1 MPKYIE
7 MPIAKLLEH
16 RKNGMSYNK
25 IAKLYKVSSATV
37 MKRIKEYEKQVEI
50 AEAESLEQ
58 KLPDKKIEEVKEKV
72 DKKPIKKATTP
83 WNAEDNPWHM
93 DLLKLK
99 KKRDGFRV
107 RFFRGND
114 DSIEKRLQQ
123 GWTVA
128 NCTDYGLK
136 EKVVGEEGKLDST
149 VRRRELILMEMP
161 EELAKQRDAYVRE
174 KTDRQTAMKSADA
187 LRAYEEVKKQ
197 GMDARLI
204 VEKDTLSERLGR

>member
-1 MPKYIE
+1 MPKKNI
-7 MPIAKLLEH
+7 PIADLLKL
-16 RKNGMSYNK
+16 RGNGTSYAK
-25 IAKLYKVSSATV
+25 IGKLYGVSSTTV
-37 MKRIKEYEKQVEI
+37 LKRIKDYEKEIASLEAEDLEKEMVE
-50 AEAESLEQ
+50 AEAE
-58 KLPDKKIEEVKEKV
+58 KRV
-72 DKKPIKKATTP
+72 DEKPIKKATTP

-93 DLLKLK
+93 DLLKLN
-99 KKRDGFRV
+99 KKREGFRT

-128 NCTDYGLK
+128 NCSDYGLK
-136 EKVVGEEGKLDST
+136 EKVLGEQGKLDTT

-197 GMDARLI
+197 GMDARLT
-204 VEKDTLSERLGR
+204 VEKDTLSERLRQN